1 MQLPSIKDFISKE
14 NLNPETIDEIER
26 IEEERQADTSKMVYK
41 GSNETYDFRKFK
53 TIRVFVNEIRNNIIN
68 MSMAN
73 NETICQ
79 TIFQSILENLKVRQ
93 DHKILSQKK

>member
-1 MQLPSIKDFISKE
+1 
-14 NLNPETIDEIER
+14 
-26 IEEERQADTSKMVYK
+26 MVYK

-53 TIRVFVNEIRNNIIN
+53 TIRVFGNKIRNNIIN

-73 NETICQ
+73 DEQDQLLRRIN
-79 TIFQSILENLKVRQ
+79 NLKVRQ